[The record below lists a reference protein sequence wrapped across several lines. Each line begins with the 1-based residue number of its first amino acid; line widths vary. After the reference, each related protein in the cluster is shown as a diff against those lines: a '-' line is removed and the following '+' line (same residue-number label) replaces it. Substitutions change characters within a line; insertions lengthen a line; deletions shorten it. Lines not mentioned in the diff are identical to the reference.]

1 MKKTRK
7 ILSILLICAV
17 FLTGCS
23 KKRENNHFFDYT
35 IGINQLMEHPA
46 LDDARRGFEDELK
59 DLGINCNIEYQN
71 AQGDIP
77 NTISISQKFIKDDVD
92 LILAIGTPAAQS
104 TKQLQ
109 SQIPVLFTAV
119 TDPVESGLVKSFEK
133 TGSNITGTSDMA
145 NIEDQLKLFHLLDPN
160 IKNIGV
166 IYNLNEANS
175 LIQLKETKEVATKY
189 SLNIVDV
196 GINNINEVQQSLEY
210 MISKVDAVYL
220 LSDNMIASSAGLVSK
235 KLIDNKLISISA
247 EESQVKNGMLLTN
260 GLSYYELGRQTG
272 QMAKEILVNKK
283 DPRDMPV
290 EKSKTTD
297 LKYNYNTMKS
307 LALDEKHEL
316 FKNSI
321 RLDN

>member
-1 MKKTRK
+1 MKKTKK
-7 ILSILLICAV
+7 ILSMLVIGTSI
-17 FLTGCS
+17 LTGCTQAKGS
-23 KKRENNHFFDYT
+23 SQNFDYT

-59 DLGINCNIEYQN
+59 NLGLNCNIEYQN

-104 TKQLQ
+104 TKQLK
-109 SQIPVLFTAV
+109 SEIPVLFTAV
-119 TDPVESGLVKSFEK
+119 TDPVESGLVESFENVS
-133 TGSNITGTSDMA
+133 GNMTGTSDMA
-145 NIEDQLKLFHLLDPN
+145 NVEDQLKLFHQLDPN
-160 IKNIGV
+160 IKNIG
-166 IYNLNEANS
+166 ILYNLNETNS
-175 LIQLKETKEVATKY
+175 TIQLKEVKNLAPKY

-210 MISKVDAVYL
+210 MISKVDAVYI
-220 LSDNMIASSAGLVSK
+220 LSDNMIASSAGLVAK
-235 KLIDNKLISISA
+235 KLIDNNLISISA
-247 EESQVKNGMLLTN
+247 EESQVKSGMLLTN

-272 QMAKEILVNKK
+272 QMAKDILVDNKT
-283 DPRDMPV
+283 PRDIPV
-290 EKSKTTD
+290 GRSITTD

-307 LALDEKHEL
+307 LNLDENHEL

-321 RLDN
+321 RLDK